1 MVFHRRWRA
10 QSSIISTPAPER
22 DRITERRN
30 HAIMTNLPNL
40 LTVGRI
46 ALIPPFVGLF
56 YVSGDAAIWAVF
68 ALFVVAAVSDFL
80 DGWLARR
87 LGQTS
92 EFGRIF
98 DPIADKLIVA
108 AALIM
113 LVASERAVVIPV
125 VAILCREILLS
136 GVREGLAG
144 RADLP
149 VSRLGK
155 WKTVSQMVAIVLL
168 LVAPGLAS
176 LAAPLQ
182 QAGDAVL
189 WLAALL
195 SWLSAGLY
203 LRTALRHD
211 TAPMPPRA

>member
-1 MVFHRRWRA
+1 
-10 QSSIISTPAPER
+10 
-22 DRITERRN
+22 
-30 HAIMTNLPNL
+30 MTNLPNL

-46 ALIPPFVGLF
+46 ALIAPFVGLF
-56 YVSGDAAIWAVF
+56 YVPGEIALWAVF
-68 ALFVVAAVSDFL
+68 ALFIAAAVSDFF

-87 LGQTS
+87 LSQTS

-113 LVASERAVVIPV
+113 LVSSERAAVLPV
-125 VAILCREILLS
+125 VAILCRELLIS

-144 RADLP
+144 RAALP

-155 WKTVSQMVAIVLL
+155 SKTAAQMVATALL

-182 QAGDAVL
+182 QAGDAAL

-203 LRTALRHD
+203 LRAVLHQG
-211 TAPMPPRA
+211 TAPMKPGA

>member
-1 MVFHRRWRA
+1 
-10 QSSIISTPAPER
+10 
-22 DRITERRN
+22 
-30 HAIMTNLPNL
+30 MTKLPNL

-46 ALIPPFVGLF
+46 AVIPPFVGLF
-56 YVSGDAAIWAVF
+56 YVSGEAAVWAVF
-68 ALFVVAAVSDFL
+68 GLFIVAAVSDFF

-87 LGQTS
+87 LNQTS

-113 LVASERAVVIPV
+113 LVASERAAVIPV
-125 VAILCREILLS
+125 VAILCRELLIS

-144 RADLP
+144 RTGLP

-155 WKTVSQMVAIVLL
+155 WKTAAQMVAIALL
-168 LVAPGLAS
+168 LVAPGLAA

-182 QAGDAVL
+182 QAGDAAL

-203 LRTALRHD
+203 LRAVLRQGA
-211 TAPMPPRA
+211 APIRPGA

>member
-1 MVFHRRWRA
+1 MVFHGRSRA
-10 QSSIISTPAPER
+10 QSLIISMLSPER
-22 DRITERRN
+22 DRVPASQN

-56 YVSGDAAIWAVF
+56 HVSGDAAIWAVF
-68 ALFVVAAVSDFL
+68 ALFIAAAISDFF

-98 DPIADKLIVA
+98 DPIADKLVVA

-125 VAILCREILLS
+125 VAILCREMLLS

-144 RADLP
+144 RTDLP

-155 WKTVSQMVAIVLL
+155 WKTASQMVAIALL

-176 LAAPLQ
+176 LAAPVQ
-182 QAGDAVL
+182 QAGDAAP

-203 LRTALRHD
+203 LRAVLRHG
-211 TAPMPPRA
+211 TASMPPRA

>member
-1 MVFHRRWRA
+1 
-10 QSSIISTPAPER
+10 
-22 DRITERRN
+22 
-30 HAIMTNLPNL
+30 MTNLPNL
-40 LTVGRI
+40 LTVGRV

-56 YVSGDAAIWAVF
+56 YVPGEVAVWAVF
-68 ALFVVAAVSDFL
+68 ALFIAAAVSDFF

-87 LGQTS
+87 FGQTS

-113 LVASERAVVIPV
+113 LVASERAAAIPV
-125 VAILCREILLS
+125 VAILCRELLIS

-144 RADLP
+144 RAALP

-155 WKTVSQMVAIVLL
+155 WKTAAQMAAIALL
-168 LVAPGLAS
+168 LMAPGLVS
-176 LAAPLQ
+176 LSAPLQ
-182 QAGDAVL
+182 LAGEAAL

-195 SWLSAGLY
+195 SWLSAILY
-203 LRTALRHD
+203 FRAVLRQGT
-211 TAPMPPRA
+211 TPMRPSA

>member
-1 MVFHRRWRA
+1 
-10 QSSIISTPAPER
+10 
-22 DRITERRN
+22 
-30 HAIMTNLPNL
+30 MTNLPNL

-46 ALIPPFVGLF
+46 ALIAPFVGLF
-56 YVSGDAAIWAVF
+56 YVPGEIALWAVF
-68 ALFVVAAVSDFL
+68 ALFIAAAVSDFF

-87 LGQTS
+87 LSQTS

-113 LVASERAVVIPV
+113 LVSSERAAVLPVI
-125 VAILCREILLS
+125 AILCRELLIS

-144 RADLP
+144 RAALP

-155 WKTVSQMVAIVLL
+155 SKTAAQMVAIALL

-182 QAGDAVL
+182 QAGDAAL

-203 LRTALRHD
+203 LRAVLHQG
-211 TAPMPPRA
+211 TAPMKPGA

>member
-1 MVFHRRWRA
+1 
-10 QSSIISTPAPER
+10 
-22 DRITERRN
+22 
-30 HAIMTNLPNL
+30 MTNLPNL

-56 YVSGDAAIWAVF
+56 YVSGEAAIWAVF
-68 ALFVVAAVSDFL
+68 ALFIAAAVSDFF

-113 LVASERAVVIPV
+113 LVASERAAVIPV
-125 VAILCREILLS
+125 IAILCRELLLS

-144 RADLP
+144 RTGLP

-155 WKTVSQMVAIVLL
+155 WKTASQMVAVALL

-182 QAGDAVL
+182 QAGDAAL

-203 LRTALRHD
+203 LRAVLRHG
-211 TAPMPPRA
+211 TAPMPPGA